1 MPALSA
7 YFVPVDVVLGSLN
20 APPEL
25 PLQVIA
31 SVLGSLRSQRADDR
45 S

>member
-25 PLQVIA
+25 LQVA
-31 SVLGSLRSQRADDR
+31 ESLLGPSRSQRADDR